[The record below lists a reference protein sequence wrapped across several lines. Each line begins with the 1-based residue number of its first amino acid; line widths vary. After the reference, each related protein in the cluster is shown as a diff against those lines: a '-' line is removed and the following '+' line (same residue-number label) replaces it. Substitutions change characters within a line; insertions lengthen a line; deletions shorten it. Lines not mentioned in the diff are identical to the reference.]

1 MCINWLTYLIHIL
14 LRIVRFVYGTG
25 FVLCVDYIEIR
36 CTSLLYMYMKHLK
49 IYEDFNFDEEDFDY
63 EEESIYNTEELRN
76 NVILF
81 NKVTPNQTINCTFVN
96 FFPIKIL
103 YFLHQHQSHLNI

>member
-1 MCINWLTYLIHIL
+1 
-14 LRIVRFVYGTG
+14 
-25 FVLCVDYIEIR
+25 
-36 CTSLLYMYMKHLK
+36 MKHLK

-81 NKVTPNQTINCTFVN
+81 NKVTPNQPIDIAIKLKSIGEDVYNYDNVMKNRGNHFFSKFVYISV
-96 FFPIKIL
+96 IKSWARSDVTSPKVSIT
-103 YFLHQHQSHLNI
+103 YDQFMKM